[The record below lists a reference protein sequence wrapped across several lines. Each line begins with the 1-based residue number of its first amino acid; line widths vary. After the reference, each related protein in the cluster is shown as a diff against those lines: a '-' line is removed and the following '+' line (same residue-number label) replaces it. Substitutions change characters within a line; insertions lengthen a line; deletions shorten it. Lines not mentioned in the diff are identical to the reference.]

1 MAAID
6 VTLEDVQ
13 ARTEFDLTTRFER
26 AFVEV
31 LIADAVALIVDEC
44 PTVPSRLASGALSS
58 NNYKR
63 VVSDVV
69 KRIIRNP
76 EGLSSE
82 SEGGYSYTA
91 NAAAASGTF
100 WLTDRDRRTL
110 NGVKA
115 TNVPGTT
122 SIGIDYGWSR

>member
-1 MAAID
+1 MAAQD
-6 VTLEDVQ
+6 VNFDDVQ
-13 ARTEFDLTTRFER
+13 ARTEFDLTTRFAR
-26 AFVEV
+26 DFVEV

-44 PTVPSRLASGALSS
+44 PTVPSRLASGALSP

-110 NGVKA
+110 NGVTLKS
-115 TNVPGTT
+115 TPGVV
-122 SIGIDYGWSR
+122 SIGLDYGWSR